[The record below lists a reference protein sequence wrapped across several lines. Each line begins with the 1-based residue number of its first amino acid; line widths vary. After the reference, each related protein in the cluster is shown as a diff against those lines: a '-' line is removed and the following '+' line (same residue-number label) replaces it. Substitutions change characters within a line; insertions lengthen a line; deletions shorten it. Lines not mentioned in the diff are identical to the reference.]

1 MGMLI
6 PTVIEKRARGEVAYD
21 LYSRLLEDRII
32 FLGEMINTDV
42 ANVIIAQLLYLQKQS
57 ETEDIK
63 IYINCFGGEISAG
76 LSIIDTMN
84 YIKPDVS
91 TIAVGIAAS
100 MGANILACGTK
111 GKRFA
116 LPNSEILIHQ
126 PLIDG
131 SGIKGQASEI
141 EIASK
146 HIVEVRDRLYTI
158 LAKQTGKPKS
168 KIEKDSDRDNWMTAK
183 QALSYGI
190 IDKIIKAR

>member
-1 MGMLI
+1 MPMLI

-32 FLGEMINTDV
+32 FIGEVINTDI
-42 ANVIIAQLLYLQKQS
+42 ANLIIAQLLYLQKQS

-63 IYINCFGGEISAG
+63 IYINCYGGEISAG

-84 YIKPDVS
+84 YVKPDVS

-100 MGANILACGTK
+100 MGANLLACGAK

-126 PLIDG
+126 PLISG
-131 SGIKGQASEI
+131 GGIKGPASEL
-141 EIASK
+141 EIATR
-146 HIVEVRDRLYTI
+146 HIMDVRDRLYSI

-168 KIEKDSDRDNWMTAK
+168 RIEKDSDRDNWMTAE
-183 QALSYGI
+183 QAVDYGI
-190 IDKIIKAR
+190 IDKIIK